1 MILIF
6 ILGLVVLR
14 ILYSVGEICYERDWP
29 RSTWKGLLIAL
40 GVLCIAVSAF
50 GQATRVDIPLL
61 TSGPS
66 IPITGGP
73 LPQALWVA
81 NSLVYVC
88 THPSST
94 LAACQADPITTYTDS
109 TEGTTCPSTEQMVQ
123 LPGNTCTAS
132 SGVTANVGFWYGG
145 GVFDYWIVSSYGT
158 YGPFSGNSSNFPS
171 SCGNPIGI
179 PCGGT
184 GAITAPAALANLGGQ
199 AITPS
204 LSGLTSVIT
213 TGVGISQPG
222 LTTLTDGTF
231 LSVINLPGTG
241 SQTSTSYDGYTWQT
255 PIIQGATNGLP
266 TPVSAGYGYESLT
279 TELNGSVF
287 FSASVSE
294 NVSTYS
300 VPSYSIGT
308 VTNQITTYAAGT
320 GTQGMD
326 TDAAGNVWVANETA
340 NSATRYTASTW
351 AIQTYT
357 TNLSSPVA
365 ISHNATL
372 TYILN
377 GNGTIEVV
385 NSAALTHSATITL
398 SSISGVS
405 CGNPQSIA
413 IDNSGDA
420 NAGDIVVTC
429 GTTANTY
436 NVYWLNPAGT
446 AYVTR
451 VALGAGVGSVA
462 VVPTTASTIAS
473 GWVGYTYVLQF
484 VGSTTPSSLH
494 VFGINQ
500 LEISGSPFG
509 APKVASG
516 LSTDVNGNPL
526 VSGAAT
532 ELLNPSNGANLLY
545 IQGGGSYGNA
555 IDASGQIWVSHL
567 AAGTVSKYSSSGV
580 FIGTFHVGAGAQSMT
595 VTASN
600 VWTAVGSNVV
610 SVPSNAY
617 PDTLLWGTLTSF
629 SPSNAPTNFGYNT
642 GPMVQ
647 VTSSIWMQPVY
658 YATVSGG
665 TVTQDGVLRSINAGS
680 TWTYIQVGGANYD
693 EAAAVVLPNGD
704 VVLILRHT
712 TVDPNGAYAQSVSHD
727 MGVTW
732 STPVD
737 VLNVGNVVGR
747 PSLAVWPGTSNLL
760 LVGRGANGSTS
771 NGTFAMTSTDEGL
784 TWSTPSNIAITGNQ
798 DSYDALTANNGN
810 VYVAENF
817 GNSGETGVL
826 SFSALTPTGFSLPS
840 GINFGQSW
848 TLNNIMINGMTET
861 GMATF
866 NYNSLT
872 TTPPT
877 IYNLNAGD
885 SATCGNLI
893 LSGGTTPNQLCV
905 YKSTFNTGGFYLN
918 LTQSY
923 NTQAKKLQVDS
934 TGNVSKIS
942 SIALDGA
949 GAGSVVMADA
959 STSVVATS
967 VNTPSTIV
975 KRDGSGNFAAGVI
988 TAALNGAHNGTV
1000 GATTPAAATFTQATI
1015 QQPLVLSDTG
1025 LAATTTIAPTAAV
1038 TLLTCSTTCVIVNI
1052 TPPTGCTTSG
1062 QACKLTLIPINTGI
1076 TSTTAGNIELAH
1088 TFTQW
1093 LPVTAIYIPSI
1104 SSWVLE

>member
-1 MILIF
+1 
-6 ILGLVVLR
+6 
-14 ILYSVGEICYERDWP
+14 
-29 RSTWKGLLIAL
+29 
-40 GVLCIAVSAF
+40 
-50 GQATRVDIPLL
+50 
-61 TSGPS
+61 
-66 IPITGGP
+66 
-73 LPQALWVA
+73 
-81 NSLVYVC
+81 
-88 THPSST
+88 
-94 LAACQADPITTYTDS
+94 
-109 TEGTTCPSTEQMVQ
+109 
-123 LPGNTCTAS
+123 
-132 SGVTANVGFWYGG
+132 
-145 GVFDYWIVSSYGT
+145 
-158 YGPFSGNSSNFPS
+158 
-171 SCGNPIGI
+171 
-179 PCGGT
+179 
-184 GAITAPAALANLGGQ
+184 
-199 AITPS
+199 
-204 LSGLTSVIT
+204 LTSVIT
-213 TGVGISQPG
+213 TGVGISEPG

-429 GTTANTY
+429 GTTTNTY

-462 VVPTTASTIAS
+462 VVPSTAANF
-473 GWVGYTYVLQF
+473 VGYTYVLQF
-484 VGSTTPSSLH
+484 VGSTIPSSLH
-494 VFGINQ
+494 VFDINQ
-500 LEISGSPFG
+500 LEITGSPWG
-509 APKVASG
+509 APKVAAG
-516 LSTDVNGNPL
+516 LSIDANGYAL
-526 VSGAAT
+526 VSGGAT
-532 ELLNPSNGANLLY
+532 ELINSGNGKILLY
-545 IQGGGSYGNA
+545 IQGGGAYGNA
-555 IDASGQIWVSHL
+555 IDASGQIWVPHL

-580 FIGTFHVGAGAQSMT
+580 FLGTFNVGAGAQSMT

-629 SPSNAPTNFGYNT
+629 SPSNAPTNFGYNI

-647 VTSSIWMQPVY
+647 VTSSIWIQPVY

-712 TVDPNGAYAQSVSHD
+712 TVDPNGAYTQSVSHD

-732 STPVD
+732 STPVE

-817 GNSGETGVL
+817 GNGGETGVL

-840 GINFGQSW
+840 GINFGQSQ

-861 GMATF
+861 GLATF

-975 KRDGSGNFAAGVI
+975 KRDGSGNFAA
-988 TAALNGAHNGTV
+988 
-1000 GATTPAAATFTQATI
+1000 AAATFTQATI
-1015 QQPLVLSDTG
+1015 QQPLVLSYTI

-1062 QACKLTLIPINTGI
+1062 QACKLTLIPINIGI
-1076 TSTTAGNIELAH
+1076 TSTAGGNIELAH

-1104 SSWVLE
+1104 LNWLLE